1 MGYGHWEVTEEFNPE
16 QYFGFVYEII
26 FENGKRY
33 IGSKQFVVYRHKAK
47 NQWMPSN
54 WKSYKSSSKHVFRL
68 LETIKARFIIRELYL
83 TKSQLMEAEYNQ
95 HVLHD
100 VANNDMYLN
109 RVYAGKYHNDFCKQM
124 SACQVGKTLSEEHKK
139 KLSDAKIGVP
149 QTFESREAKS
159 KALKEYNAK
168 NKRTSVH
175 AKNSVQNR
183 KKRRK
188 IISLVI
194 NGISYKSKRQAC
206 IDLDVSDHVI
216 SSRIDS
222 DLYPNYVAVYENLCV
237 PHEVIIDNKSYT
249 TYGVAA
255 EEIGVSQTTIMN
267 RCKSKKFE
275 NYTVIFK

>member
-1 MGYGHWEVTEEFNPE
+1 MDYGHWEVTEEFKPE
-16 QYFGFVYEII
+16 QHFGFVYEII

-47 NQWMPSN
+47 NQWMASN
-54 WKSYKSSSKHVFRL
+54 WKSYKSSSNHVSRL

-100 VANNDMYLN
+100 VAKNDVYLN
-109 RVYAGKYHNDFCKQM
+109 KVYAGKYHDDFCKQM
-124 SACQVGKTLSEEHKK
+124 SACQVGKKLTEEHKK
-139 KLSDAKIGVP
+139 KLSEAKIGTT
-149 QTFESREAKS
+149 QSDSARKARS
-159 KALKEYNAK
+159 IALKEYNAT
-168 NKRTSVH
+168 NKRTLEH
-175 AKNSVQNR
+175 AKKSTENR
-183 KKRRK
+183 KQRRK
-188 IISLVI
+188 IVSLEI
-194 NGISYKSKRQAC
+194 DGTSYKSKRQAC
-206 IDLDVSDHVI
+206 IALDVSDHII

-222 DLYPNYVAVYENLCV
+222 DMYPSYSAVYENLCV

-249 TYGVAA
+249 TYGLAA
-255 EEIGVSQTTIMN
+255 DDIGVTQTTIMS